1 MKNFKNLAFF
11 VFAIAMIA
19 TACKKG
25 GVKPKIGDRIFYDL
39 VVSNDTGVVFDSY
52 TASHRTDEMTIE
64 DPKDI
69 EDPVGRFMM
78 ESFLKTG
85 KGDSANYV
93 MSLDTFKTKPRGFE
107 NSKTIKFLMKMRN
120 VMTDAEY
127 VATLSGEKLL
137 RYQAEKVQAKFKKRI
152 APIEKEMESIV
163 PSLVARTAE
172 IEATTIANAKL
183 YEANQLPANVKTLPS
198 GLKILI
204 LKEGNG
210 KKSSAG
216 NFAYVTY
223 FGTLKSGK
231 EFDSSLKNER
241 SKGMPMGIVV
251 GQNQVIPAWEQ
262 GIAELSE
269 GTQAILFCPYVL
281 AYGDQG
287 SPPAIPAKA
296 DLVFYV
302 EIHKA
307 TEVNDLIEDMN
318 KIEAEAAK
326 MQPQMPQQMPQ
337 QPQK

>member
-25 GVKPKIGDRIFYDL
+25 GVKPKIGDRIFYDF
-39 VVSNDTGVVFDSY
+39 VVSSDTGIVFDSY
-52 TASHRTDEMTIE
+52 ENTRKTIDIEVE

-78 ESFLKTG
+78 ESILKTG

-127 VATLSGEKLL
+127 VATLSGEKLMS
-137 RYQAEKVQAKFKKRI
+137 YKAEKVRSKFMKRLNP
-152 APIEKEMESIV
+152 AQKEIEGVV
-163 PSLVARTAE
+163 PGLVARTAE
-172 IEATTIANAKL
+172 IEATTVANAKL

-231 EFDSSLKNER
+231 EFDSSLKNEQ
-241 SKGMPMGIVV
+241 SKGMPYGLIV
-251 GQNQVIPAWEQ
+251 GEDQVIPAWHQ

-269 GTQAILFCPYVL
+269 GAQAILFCPFET
-281 AYGDQG
+281 AYGVQG

-302 EIHKA
+302 EINKVV
-307 TEVNDLIEDMN
+307 EVSDLVNEMKEIQKM
-318 KIEAEAAK
+318 AA
-326 MQPQMPQQMPQ
+326 PQMPQQMPQ